1 MDWWLLLFLTQKLVK
16 LIIFFFS
23 FFFFKLFSQRTDYDA
38 KITDIEGKYFTTADC
53 NKFMNDIMDAK
64 IKQKNQSTK
73 LIFLIL

>member
-16 LIIFFFS
+16 LRF

-53 NKFMNDIMDAK
+53 NKYLNDIMDAK